1 MSADRGAE
9 DDAERHECAKMICAR
24 GPKLKSQRWNDFHTV
39 ERAYFNSMVR
49 TAHSDKGGN
58 DDLGVINCNKFKNTI
73 FPQAD
78 PLLYCKEDVPYL
90 SEEEKNGARKALEN
104 KKKLENEY
112 LEREQKAKEAKAKA
126 KAKTDKSINRKG
138 LNKGN
143 AEKAAKRAEQAA
155 ADDHTSGAS
164 MEVNEA
170 TLQSIKRRDS
180 LTRKLIFAEEEAER
194 QANDKPGPKECFYAL
209 CERMGDG
216 KITKQYFL
224 KNRGKVDECRLVGA
238 LGKFAEKKCPSGD
251 EVNEFFNLLLIN
263 VKR

>member
-90 SEEEKNGARKALEN
+90 SEEEKNGAREALEN
-104 KKKLENEY
+104 QKKLENEY
-112 LEREQKAKEAKAKA
+112 LGRKQKAKEAKAKA
-126 KAKTDKSINRKG
+126 KAKTDKSINRKD

-143 AEKAAKRAEQAA
+143 AEKAAKRAAA
-155 ADDHTSGAS
+155 TF
-164 MEVNEA
+164 
-170 TLQSIKRRDS
+170 TQSIKRRNQE
-180 LTRKLIFAEEEAER
+180 RNFAEKEAER
-194 QANDKPGPKECFYAL
+194 QANANPDPEKCFNAL
-209 CERMGDG
+209 CE
-216 KITKQYFL
+216 KTATKATEKEQLTESDFR
-224 KNRGKVDECRLVGA
+224 KNRKIKVNHVPVCEPFTSLA
-238 LGKFAEKKCPSGD
+238 SLGNFAEMKCPSGD

>member
-1 MSADRGAE
+1 MSADRGGE
-9 DDAERHECAKMICAR
+9 DDAEIIIPNTPHECAKMICAR
-24 GPKLKSQRWNDFHTV
+24 GRGRRRNDFHTV
-39 ERAYFNSMVR
+39 EREHFHKMLLS
-49 TAHSDKGGN
+49 AHSDHGGN
-58 DDLGVINCNKFKNTI
+58 DLGVINCNQFKNTI

-90 SEEEKNGARKALEN
+90 SEEEKNGAREALEN
-104 KKKLENEY
+104 QKKLENEY

-170 TLQSIKRRDS
+170 TLQSIKRRNQE
-180 LTRKLIFAEEEAER
+180 RIFAEEEAER
-194 QANDKPGPKECFYAL
+194 QANATTENCFNAL
-209 CERMGDG
+209 CEITGDG
-216 KITKQYFL
+216 NITNKYFQ
-224 KNRGKVDECRLVGA
+224 KNRNKVDECRLVGA
-238 LGKFAEKKCPSGD
+238 LGKFAEMKCPAARLAD
-251 EVNEFFNLLLIN
+251 DFFDLLLLD
-263 VKR
+263 VKQ